1 MSDFAIY
8 NHDAEQDVL
17 ASILV
22 DPSQL
27 YVVEKHIE
35 PSSFYS
41 EKHRWIYE
49 AILAVKKIGLTP
61 SIITVSD
68 YLEQHKQLDEIGGPE
83 ELMEMMNS
91 IDSSMYAEDSAKLI
105 ARDALRRAIVLAAG
119 RMVQLAHEETDEEK
133 LVSTTSTLVY
143 EATTRKASN
152 DPKPVSEILPVV
164 VQQALTAKQRPRD
177 FLYMGLA
184 GIDKAVGPLLKG
196 NTYIIAARPGIGKSS
211 LALTLARN
219 VARQKFYALYF
230 TMEMEDEELVRRL
243 VSPEA
248 NVSAL
253 DIFLGNVGDHQEF
266 EKAVARTSTP
276 YLWIDDTSGL
286 TPNKLFQK
294 AQRMQRFVGLDLV
307 IVDYIQLMDDDS
319 LTKDRRATVDKISRQ
334 TKTMSKELGIPV
346 INVAQLNREVDKR
359 GDNEPILSDLRE
371 AGGLEQDASVVL
383 FLWKDKAIPLEGERH
398 KINWKLAKHRQGRQ
412 EARGTV
418 QFIPHLTQFIDE
430 LPRPTESEKTD
441 YRQQL
446 LQSCDAMPLTWQ
458 HWLTKDDINRYN
470 KAREQVLTDI
480 QAQAMPALLN
490 NQWVVLYAQPEKQKD
505 GTTRG
510 GFGNGKSYMARIM
523 QARLILDH
531 GIPTRIINWRLFTES
546 IKQSWNNK
554 EISEVGIRQQL
565 NTHCVIID
573 ELDLVRT
580 GNGYGQWYIEQ
591 LYDLFD
597 VSMALER
604 DGKRRPL
611 VLILHKSPADFATQ
625 LAQFYGEQGKSA
637 ASRLM
642 NRSGL
647 VGIDFSN
654 VPSWVVE
661 KPQF

>member
-1 MSDFAIY
+1 MPDLAIY
-8 NHDAEQDVL
+8 NRDAERDVL
-17 ASILV
+17 ASVLI

-27 YVVEKHIE
+27 YVVEKYIE
-35 PSSFYS
+35 PISFYN

-61 SIITVSD
+61 SIITVPD
-68 YLEQHKQLDEIGGPE
+68 YLEQRKQLEEVGGPE

-91 IDSSMYAEDSAKLI
+91 IGSSMYAEDSAKLV

-119 RMVQLAHEETDEEK
+119 RMTQLAYEETDEEK
-133 LVSTTSTLVY
+133 LVSTTSTLAY
-143 EATTRKASN
+143 EATARKTSN
-152 DPKPVSEILPVV
+152 DPKPVSDILPTVV
-164 VQQALTAKQRPRD
+164 EQALTAKQRPRD

-184 GIDKAVGPLLKG
+184 SIDKAVGPLLKG

-219 VARQKFYALYF
+219 VARQEFYALYF
-230 TMEMEDEELVRRL
+230 TMEMENEELVRRL

-266 EKAVARTSTP
+266 ERAVARTSTP

-334 TKTMSKELGIPV
+334 TKIMSKELGIPV

-418 QFIPHLTQFIDE
+418 QFIPYLTQFIDE
-430 LPRPTESEKTD
+430 LPQPTESEKTD

-446 LQSCDAMPLTWQ
+446 LQSCDAMPLTWN
-458 HWLTKDDINRYN
+458 HWLTKNDINKYS
-470 KAREQVLTDI
+470 KAREQVLVDV

-490 NQWVVLYAQPEKQKD
+490 DQWVVLYAQPEKQKD

-531 GIPTRIINWRLFTES
+531 GIPTRIINWRLFTEQ

-611 VLILHKSPADFATQ
+611 VLILHKSPAEFATQ
-625 LAQFYGEQGKSA
+625 LAQFYEEQGKSA

-654 VPSWVVE
+654 VLPWIVE
-661 KPQF
+661 TPQF

>member
-1 MSDFAIY
+1 MHDLVIY
-8 NHDAEQDVL
+8 NEDAERDIL
-17 ASILV
+17 ASILI

-35 PSSFYS
+35 PSSFYN
-41 EKHRWIYE
+41 EKYRWIYE
-49 AILAVKKIGLTP
+49 AILGVRKAGFTP
-61 SIITVSD
+61 SIITIPD
-68 YLEQHKQLDEIGGPE
+68 YLEQNKQLAEIGGTA
-83 ELMEMMNS
+83 ELME
-91 IDSSMYAEDSAKLI
+91 IASSLGSPIYAEESAKI
-105 ARDALRRAIVLAAG
+105 VARDALRRALVLAAG
-119 RMVQLAHEETDEEK
+119 RITQLAYQETDEEK
-133 LVSTTSTLVY
+133 IVSSASSLIY
-143 EATTRKASN
+143 EATANKTSN
-152 DPKPVSEILPVV
+152 DPKPVSEILPEVMK
-164 VQQALTAKQRPRD
+164 QALTAKQRPRE

-184 GIDKAVGPLLKG
+184 SIDKAVGPLLKG

-219 VARQKFYALYF
+219 VARQEFYALYF
-230 TMEMEDEELVRRL
+230 TMEMENEELVRRL

-253 DIFLGNVGDHQEF
+253 DIFLGNIGDHRDF
-266 EKAVARTSTP
+266 ERAVARTSTP

-286 TPNKLFQK
+286 TPSKLFHK

-319 LTKDRRATVDKISRQ
+319 SKNNRREIVDKISRQ
-334 TKTMSKELGIPV
+334 TKEMSKELGVPV

-359 GDNEPILSDLRE
+359 GDNEPVLSDLRE
-371 AGGLEQDASVVL
+371 AGGLENDASVVL

-430 LPRPTESEKTD
+430 LPQPTESEKVN

-446 LQSCDAMPLTWQ
+446 LKDCDAMSFSWNN
-458 HWLTKDDINRYN
+458 WLTKDDINKHN
-470 KAREQVLTDI
+470 AAREKVLTDV
-480 QAQAMPALLN
+480 QSLAMPAILN
-490 NQWVVLYAQPEKQKD
+490 NQWVVLYAQPEKQRD
-505 GTTRG
+505 GSTRG

-531 GIPTRIINWRLFTES
+531 GIPTRIINWRLFTEQ

-573 ELDLVRT
+573 ELDLVRA

-611 VLILHKSPADFATQ
+611 VLILHKSPSDFAIQ

-647 VGIDFSN
+647 VGVDFSN
-654 VPSWVVE
+654 VPSWVTE
-661 KPQF
+661 KPFF